1 MSPVPV
7 PLPLC
12 FPTTSSR
19 FSSAVVGLVAL
30 ALLAASCAG
39 SGEARPGGEQQGGR
53 GRGGRGGEAGPIPV
67 VTVAAVTKSVP
78 VTETAVGTVE
88 AISTVQV
95 RSQVTGRL
103 SKVHFAE
110 GEEVQAGQPLFTIDP
125 QPFQVSL
132 DQANATLARDVAQF
146 DNAQAQLARLKNLLD
161 RGLIPREQYDTQVA
175 TAAALKATTDA
186 DRAAIAAAELN
197 LQYTRILAP
206 ATGRTGALQA
216 HEGDLIQAGGQF
228 PLVVMNQLAPIYVT
242 FSVPGRLLDTIRR
255 LQRDGGLKVGAAV
268 QGATGDTAVQG
279 RLTFIDNAV
288 DPTTGTIK
296 LKATFEN
303 ANNRLWPGQFV
314 EATLFLSVDP
324 QAVVVPS
331 IAVQASQTG
340 PYVFVVDGESKAEM
354 RPVSV
359 ARTEG
364 TDSVIATGLKTG
376 EVVVTDGHLRL
387 TPGARVTSRQP
398 VSGEAG
404 SS

>member
-1 MSPVPV
+1 M
-7 PLPLC
+7 
-12 FPTTSSR
+12 
-19 FSSAVVGLVAL
+19 
-30 ALLAASCAG
+30 
-39 SGEARPGGEQQGGR
+39 
-53 GRGGRGGEAGPIPV
+53 
-67 VTVAAVTKSVP
+67 TVAAVSKSVP
-78 VTETAVGTVE
+78 VTETTVGTVE

-103 SKVHFAE
+103 SRVHFAE
-110 GEEVQAGQPLFTIDP
+110 GEEVQAGQPLFTIDQ
-125 QPFQVSL
+125 QPFQVAL

-197 LQYTRILAP
+197 LQYTKILAP

-228 PLVVMNQLAPIYVT
+228 PLVVMNQLTPIYVA
-242 FSVPGRLLDTIRR
+242 FSVPGKLLDTIRR
-255 LQRDGGLKVGAAV
+255 LQRNGGLRVSAAV

-303 ANNRLWPGQFV
+303 ANDRLWPGQFV

-364 TDSVIATGLKTG
+364 NESVIATGLKAG